1 LAEDKA
7 VEMAVGVVVASVET
21 AAVVQLLLLHEL
33 AVLLIFFFCVFFK
46 IFSKIKPFFP
56 LQQKKNVNCH
66 CLGNASAD
74 HDAPND
80 FL

>member
-33 AVLLIFFFCVFFK
+33 AVLLIFFFASFLKFF
-46 IFSKIKPFFP
+46 
-56 LQQKKNVNCH
+56 QK
-66 CLGNASAD
+66 
-74 HDAPND
+74 
-80 FL
+80 